1 MKNIIRNDD
10 VSCYAIFMIFFAKSQ
25 FFLIFA
31 GKYHDMKKNKKRLM
45 VIMLLMAL
53 VIPAW
58 AVFNESNIAKTLS
71 ILRSELHQ
79 EYVKMENRQG
89 WIRLRNEMQH
99 RELVEMTKRCNELA
113 LMLYS
118 QSQDYTFDLTYALD
132 EVTREYEN
140 YHRQRRPFD
149 EIVANL
155 SMEIERCEHLAES
168 LRRLP
173 PMLDKIEGIPD
184 SLSSVMDA
192 YLLSGNMLRYDE
204 NYPFSLDEQGQID
217 RDSCLYYTLTLLDM
231 YKEAR
236 DRVTEDGEHYKL
248 MSIRLDESYN
258 YAVNRYKLIQKHIFV
273 NGQDNYFKVL
283 KSLKRYKTRAF
294 NDAAMKYGIGEATA
308 DSEALRQS
316 DWRGTKVS
324 GFILI
329 ILLYIGFATLLSTLI
344 MRLLKK
350 KVARFQ
356 TDESRQRN
364 HLVNLFGGVVIFMLS
379 VMIASAI
386 IESNFFKVAAGL
398 LMTYAWLVAA
408 ILLSLLIRISSSTIR
423 DVWKL
428 YLPMVTLS
436 LIVITFRIIFIP
448 NKLVNLIFPPIVLL
462 CTIWQF
468 FICKKVSRIK
478 EARHDMTYSWITF
491 GIMIT
496 GIIVIWS
503 GYVLLGIQVF
513 IWWLFQLAAIETI
526 TASYILLDRYEDKKL
541 IQRKLEYKKDHTIYE
556 PGRKDAYITVTWLYD
571 LVRQVIMPILAILT
585 IPLCLFFA
593 GNVFDLGEISKDIF
607 MRSFFNLSG
616 KDGNAILNVSLYII
630 TLVAVMVFLFR
641 YISYMAKAFY
651 RKIRFDKMANKQKK
665 TFIQANEIN
674 FTLADN
680 VIGIVVWGSFII
692 MTVILLKI
700 PVGALSIVAAG
711 LATGLG
717 LAMKDILNNFIYGI
731 QLMGGRLRV
740 GDYIECDG
748 IRGKVTAIS
757 YQTTQ
762 IETIEDTL
770 IAFTNTTLFN
780 KNFKNLTR
788 GGNYEFVKIIVG
800 VKYGTDVD
808 KVRTLLLDATGNMQ
822 LKDKYNRP
830 FVDPKRG
837 ITVTFDSFGDSSV
850 NIALKQYVLVEERYG
865 YIARVQELIYNTLNE
880 NNIEIPFPQRD
891 VWIKQG

>member
-1 MKNIIRNDD
+1 MDML
-10 VSCYAIFMIFFAKSQ
+10 YE

-31 GKYHDMKKNKKRLM
+31 GKYYNMKKNRKRLM

-79 EYVKMENRQG
+79 EYVKMGNRQG
-89 WIRLRNEMQH
+89 FIRQRNEMQH

-140 YHRQRRPFD
+140 YHNQRRPFD

-155 SMEIERCEHLAES
+155 SMEIERYEHLAES

-192 YLLSGNMLRYDE
+192 YLLGGNMLRYDE
-204 NYPFSLDEQGQID
+204 DSPFFLDEQGQID
-217 RDSCLYYTLTLLDM
+217 RDSCMYYTLTLLDM
-231 YKEAR
+231 YKAAR
-236 DRVTEDGEHYKL
+236 EKVTQDGEHYKL
-248 MSIRLDESYN
+248 MSVRLDESYN

-283 KSLKRYKTRAF
+283 KSFKRYKKRAF
-294 NDAAMKYGIGEATA
+294 HDAAMKYGIGETTA

-329 ILLYIGFATLLSTLI
+329 ILIYIGFATLLSTLI

-356 TDESRQRN
+356 TDESKQRN
-364 HLVNLFGGVVIFMLS
+364 HMVNLFGGVVIFMLS
-379 VMIASAI
+379 VMIASALI
-386 IESNFFKVAAGL
+386 PSNFFKVASGL

-408 ILLSLLIRISSSTIR
+408 ILLSLLIRISSATIR

-462 CTIWQF
+462 CTIWQY
-468 FICKKVSRIK
+468 FICRKVSRVK
-478 EARHDMTYSWITF
+478 EARHDMTYSWISF
-491 GIMIT
+491 GIMII
-496 GIIVIWS
+496 GMIVIWS
-503 GYVLLGIQVF
+503 GYVLLGIQIF

-526 TASYILLDRYEDKKL
+526 TALYILLDRYEDKKL
-541 IQRKLEYKKDHTIYE
+541 MQRKLEYKKEHTIYE

-571 LVRQVIMPILAILT
+571 LVRQVVMPILAILT

-593 GNVFDLGEISKDIF
+593 GDVFDLGEISKDIF

-616 KDGNAILNVSLYII
+616 KDGNAILNISLYII
-630 TLVAVMVFLFR
+630 TLVAVMVFVFR
-641 YISYMAKAFY
+641 YVSYMARAFY
-651 RKIRFDKMANKQKK
+651 RKIKFDKMANKQKK

-692 MTVILLKI
+692 ITVVLLKI
-700 PVGALSIVAAG
+700 PVGALSLIAAG

-808 KVRTLLLDATGNMQ
+808 QVRTLLLEATGNMQ

-865 YIARVQELIYNTLNE
+865 YIAKVQELIYNTLNE

>member
-1 MKNIIRNDD
+1 MR
-10 VSCYAIFMIFFAKSQ
+10 YANFRIFFAKSQ

-31 GKYHDMKKNKKRLM
+31 GKYHIMKKNKKRLM

-258 YAVNRYKLIQKHIFV
+258 YAVNRYMLIQKNIFV
-273 NGQDNYFKVL
+273 HGQDNYFKVL
-283 KSLKRYKTRAF
+283 KSLKRYKKRAF

-350 KVARFQ
+350 KVALFQ
-356 TDESRQRN
+356 TDESKQRN
-364 HLVNLFGGVVIFMLS
+364 HLINLFGGVVIFMLS
-379 VMIASAI
+379 VMIASAVI
-386 IESNFFKVAAGL
+386 QSNFFKVAAGL

-641 YISYMAKAFY
+641 YISYIAKAFY
-651 RKIRFDKMANKQKK
+651 RKIKFDKMANKQKK

-808 KVRTLLLDATGNMQ
+808 QVRTLLLDATGNMQ